1 MLTDDKYCTIQCVQK
16 KPAIHLDFIYRYS
29 EFTYQYLDKFDK
41 SALSKKKITI
51 DITILPS
58 IYHIT
63 KKAFSFITVLV
74 P

>member
-16 KPAIHLDFIYRYS
+16 KTAIHLDFIYS
-29 EFTYQYLDKFDK
+29 EFMYQYLDKFDK
-41 SALSKKKITI
+41 SALSKKIII

-63 KKAFSFITVLV
+63 KKAFSFIPVLV